1 MASEVRDNPAL
12 HRFELEVDGAVA
24 FAAYIPRGAEIIF
37 THTEVPAAL
46 GGKGVGS
53 RLAQGALD
61 LVRARGLRVVAQCP
75 FIANWIARHPEY
87 ADLLLATPS
96 SKA

>member
-1 MASEVRDNPAL
+1 MTSEVRDNLAL

-24 FAAYIPRGAEIIF
+24 FAAYILRGDEIIF
-37 THTEVPAAL
+37 THTEVPPAL

-61 LVRARGLRVVAQCP
+61 LVRGRGLHVVAQCP
-75 FIANWIARHPEY
+75 FIASWIARHPAY
-87 ADLLLATPS
+87 VDLLASPS
-96 SKA
+96 AQA